1 MSNPKL
7 EAAREFI
14 LGEDYQVARVILTTM
29 KTSPTAKKW
38 LTKLQEIAPQ
48 ECTMNQWEYLEVY
61 VKAVEKIPSDL
72 QAILEDNHFTTVEH
86 FYSRLLNEYGA
97 QGWELF
103 SEDAHGGDLIRL
115 LFKRMKPRQ

>member
-14 LGEDYQVARVILTTM
+14 VSEDYQVARVILTTM
-29 KTSPTAKKW
+29 KSSPTAKKW

-61 VKAVEKIPSDL
+61 VKAIEKIPSDL
-72 QAILEDNHFTTVEH
+72 QAILEDNNFTTVEH
-86 FYSRLLNEYGA
+86 FYSRLLNDYGA

-103 SEDAHGGDLIRL
+103 AEDAHGGDLIRL
-115 LFKRMKPRQ
+115 LFKRMKPKY